1 MCFFTI
7 CRRPKFKILSPSIFD
22 AESPLRSCV
31 LSPYHLGHTAHRRRS
46 RTESRTWSRSR
57 CRIWSRTS
65 PPAAWCTAPPA
76 QSRKSP
82 STCLRK
88 PAQEDVRNHWTIPW
102 RPGELYLIAF
112 LLGYCGALSVLKR
125 MYKWLFTA
133 LATCTATWWELW
145 RCEYLDIS
153 TDGVILGLALGLN
166 TLQSSAIEPQPCYLQ
181 LSSPRIWS
189 RTCPR
194 SGPRTSR
201 PARSCTGCRTRC
213 CRPAHTPSHGA
224 PG

>member
-7 CRRPKFKILSPSIFD
+7 CRGPKFKILSPSIFD
-22 AESPLRSCV
+22 TGSPLRSCV

-133 LATCTATWWELW
+133 LICCHLMGAVTMWVPGH
-145 RCEYLDIS
+145 LDRRS
-153 TDGVILGLALGLN
+153 HT
-166 TLQSSAIEPQPCYLQ
+166 
-181 LSSPRIWS
+181 WS
-189 RTCPR
+189 RTW
-194 SGPRTSR
+194 SKHIAIISNGATALLSTALLTSYLV
-201 PARSCTGCRTRC
+201 
-213 CRPAHTPSHGA
+213 SHLSS
-224 PG
+224 